1 MEFVMPNVFTNEW
14 SGGVGRVVGYILFY
28 KLNSFSIFVN
38 RVHWRPLK
46 VEFMML
52 NVFLNWWSGGVGGV
66 VRDILFEKLNSLQIS
81 SIESIGVLCRWSL

>member
-1 MEFVMPNVFTNEW
+1 MELLELLGTYF
-14 SGGVGRVVGYILFY
+14 FY

-38 RVHWRPLK
+38 RVHWSPLK

-81 SIESIGVLCRWSL
+81 SIESIGVLFRWSL